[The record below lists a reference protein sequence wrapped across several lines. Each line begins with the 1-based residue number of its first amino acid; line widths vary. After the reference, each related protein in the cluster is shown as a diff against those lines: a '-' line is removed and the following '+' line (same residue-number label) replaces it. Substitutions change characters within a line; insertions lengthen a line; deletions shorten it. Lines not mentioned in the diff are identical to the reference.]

1 MKQSTK
7 LLSLVL
13 ALVMALSCFSVI
25 ASAEAATKET
35 VSYDSVDDAILT
47 PTQVATIAVDL
58 IDDMLRDAN
67 IKTMDLSILGQLR
80 MDSVDHIL
88 ADVSSLRGSAA
99 WTFGNGLL
107 GDIKNLKFKALT
119 AAGDGKDYGSPIQR
133 SHGDL
138 QVLYHVLN
146 LVCGQDDATNP
157 NLIAKALWGLGTSN
171 GLSLGLINNFVD
183 FTDINKTLTDIP
195 GMLKEMVYDGII
207 HGSYGYDEKYADG
220 GSDKVAGMDIA
231 DVANLAVRNLLTN
244 PQKYERDAEGNKV
257 WDMNSVI
264 VPGINDYIDLNN
276 VDVET
281 ASVFSLLDMAAQ
293 CAIDLLGVPA
303 LNNNLKKQLLEAVEV
318 EFCEIDEAELPAA
331 TAAKFAAEEDYVT
344 YISYDCLNKENNTWY
359 YTTLKN
365 RTVVDS
371 NGNAVIDEETGK
383 ELVQKQ
389 RIYYKGNVADA
400 NDFYSAVNWDWH
412 FVSSKSAEAGTV
424 INYQEMI
431 ETYGSL
437 FGSLNHIV
445 YMVYDAAISDEA
457 KADFES
463 ISGAG
468 WLDGGMEYF
477 NENLTTIGKYLL
489 TTYGTYIF
497 GKNSPYAHYTWDDVA
512 AWDLVD
518 AIVAIGPSF
527 FEDAMPQ
534 IIMPVNAAGEY
545 DFGNGAEIVKFGA
558 LVLRELITGIAPTV
572 NYDDYIFV
580 NGDLTNRQFVAEDG
594 EQYWIDLIFNMGMD
608 VGYTYLNNLT
618 NFNTATPAVGIDEAR
633 WKGMLDA
640 VITWA
645 VNYVGAKSIKTG
657 DGATLS
663 DTAGSYSVLQLG
675 YYGGFDPDTVAAI
688 GDPVDKL
695 SYFLNNLLPLGFAS
709 NLSGSGATGAYTYA
723 VDLYKVIDV
732 LKALV
737 TDFDLATLLGV
748 FGREHMGKTYS
759 ADGSDLYNYNILNAP
774 AVTMVVDLV
783 NHVLGLVFGNGAV
796 TKKSGQSG
804 YTGIDMIFGT
814 RTTKN
819 CVVNGWG
826 GTADITYFEIDSAI
840 TQANLADT
848 VSVLLQRLGQVKESL
863 LCTALPVAA
872 KFISG
877 WGTEQEFKTPSVKIG
892 ETTNLTN
899 GAGTQTVTVKNG
911 AEGIW
916 RGYIDGSGVRQQ
928 DNQYKIIVDSVVV
941 QDFDGN
947 ALSTVSV
954 GTAAGQTLDFGASQD
969 YALTITGVPTTG
981 QFAKVVVTYR
991 VFGETGE
998 QLGGTYKKTSNT
1010 WLSYN
1015 RTNARAEALHTNGSN
1030 DHAYLYSPW
1039 YVPVS
1044 TAAEFITEADTTRI
1058 RREDG
1063 SGVTSPTFAWQTYES
1078 SKGGNYNSDEKDGL
1092 VYGYYDITGYKSFCG
1107 CELYIKN
1114 FKTYSVSESFT
1125 NSDGKTGSI
1134 NASFSGS
1141 VNEAKL
1147 LTALAGKNVQGGANT
1162 TFSIYLKS
1170 QYKPAVGS
1178 TKQATGTANLVFR
1191 YYDDITY
1198 KNLKD
1203 LVKKEVSRAR
1213 KAAEYTTGVFYTS
1226 QVVDFSKEESL
1237 MLDPGTA
1244 GNTTLTVGDISVPS
1258 YVIGNVWLDAHGN
1271 EVAADSAEAVKEVTK
1286 VNGGALWTAYY
1297 NALKAAL
1304 PAAYQVWNDNS
1315 VYNFDELYAPLFKAT
1330 KYIDDAKLSAA
1341 EIEGGESIDSYVLAL
1356 EERVSGLWEAKA
1368 GDKFDYTDYK
1378 MYRWNRFNSEKKD
1391 AYRIIDTYYAANA
1404 VIETQEFPYA
1414 DVTATDLKAYVAGN
1428 QYEAEILALLEDMDQ
1443 EDIKRQEA
1451 AKESAGDRYAGYTA
1465 VDVVISY
1472 NLVGM
1477 TADRLIKRDGGVNKT
1492 ALSKEIGNATAAYNG
1507 GTNPG
1512 YSDRSWARFE
1522 KAYQAATALNAD
1534 AGAGQKECFDA
1545 KYELMVA
1552 WNQLKTVDEE
1562 ADYTELEALMAQA
1575 ETALANEGLYSND
1588 IKDFG
1593 KVVAELGIERVNDN
1607 SVELFNGSALMVNN
1621 KSYAVDDQKKVD
1633 RAATA
1638 LKEALAR
1645 LKFKDVLVTGANTA
1659 EEVIVPADEKTGT
1672 EEVKA
1677 TVSRIAQGLA
1687 AADVKALLS
1696 TGVLTD
1702 NAFVTDDV
1710 NYALLQDVDGA
1721 VGTNCTV
1728 TFYRVVDGIDIPVA
1742 TVKLVVNGDVNGD
1755 GFVDVLDASKT
1766 ELVSNSH
1773 GSLQGCYFLAGN
1785 LGAGDSAAIEATDL
1799 QEVVNIAIA

>member
-13 ALVMALSCFSVI
+13 ALVMAFGCFSVV
-25 ASAEAATKET
+25 ASAEAVTRDSAT
-35 VSYDSVDDAILT
+35 YDSVDDAILT
-47 PTQVATIAVDL
+47 PTQVATIVVDL
-58 IDDMLRDAN
+58 VDDMLLGAN

-80 MDSVDHIL
+80 MDSVDHII

-107 GDIKNLKFKALT
+107 GDLKNLKFKALT
-119 AAGDGKDYGSPIQR
+119 AAGDGKSYGSPIQR

-157 NLIAKALWGLGTSN
+157 NIIAKALWGLGTSN

-183 FTDINKTLTDIP
+183 FTDINKTITDIP
-195 GMLKEMVYDGII
+195 GMLKELVFDGII
-207 HGSYGYDEKYADG
+207 YGSYGYDKKYADG
-220 GSDKVAGMDIA
+220 GSAQVAGKDIA
-231 DVANLAVRNLLTN
+231 DIANLAVRNLLTN
-244 PQKYERDAEGNKV
+244 PQKYERDADGNKV

-264 VPGINDYIDLNN
+264 VPGIGDYIDMNN
-276 VDVET
+276 IDVET

-318 EFCEIDEAELPAA
+318 EFYEIDEAELPAA
-331 TAAKFAAEEDYVT
+331 TAAKFAAEKDYVT
-344 YISYDCLNKENNTWY
+344 YISYDCLNYENNTWY

-365 RTVVDS
+365 RTVVDA
-371 NGNAVIDEETGK
+371 NGDPVIDEETGK
-383 ELVQKQ
+383 EQVERK
-389 RIYYKGNVADA
+389 RIYYKGNVAEA
-400 NDFYSAVNWDWH
+400 NDFYSAVNWNWH
-412 FVSSKSAEAGTV
+412 FVSSKSAEPGTV

-445 YMVYDAAISDEA
+445 YIVYDAAISDEA

-463 ISGAG
+463 KSGTG
-468 WLDGGMEYF
+468 WVDGGMENF
-477 NENLTTIGKYLL
+477 NANLTTIGKYLL
-489 TTYGTYIF
+489 TTYGTYMF
-497 GKNSPYAHYTWDDVA
+497 GKNSPYANYTWEDVA
-512 AWDLVD
+512 SWDLVD

-527 FEDAMPQ
+527 FQDAMPQ

-572 NYDDYIFV
+572 NYDNYIFV
-580 NGDLTNRQFVAEDG
+580 NGDLTNRQFVAENN

-633 WKGMLDA
+633 WKGMLDD

-645 VNYVGAKSIKTG
+645 VNYVGATSIKTG
-657 DGATLS
+657 DGATL
-663 DTAGSYSVLQLG
+663 TNTEGSYSILQLG
-675 YYGGFDPDTVAAI
+675 YYGGFDPVTVAAI

-709 NLSGSGATGAYTYA
+709 NLSGSGATGKYTYA
-723 VDLYKVIDV
+723 VDLYRVIDV

-737 TDFDLATLLGV
+737 TDFDLAAVLGV
-748 FGREHMGKTYS
+748 FGREHKGVSYA

-796 TKKSGQSG
+796 TKYSGGSA

-814 RTTKN
+814 RSTKN

-826 GTADITYFEIDSAI
+826 GTADVTYFEIDTAI

-848 VSVLLQRLGQVKESL
+848 ASVLLQRLGKVKASL
-863 LCTALPVAA
+863 LCTALPVVA
-872 KFISG
+872 KFIKG
-877 WGTEQEFKTPSVKIG
+877 WGTEQEFKTPSIKLA
-892 ETTNLTN
+892 ETTNLSN

-916 RGYIDGSGVRQQ
+916 RGYIDGNGNRQK
-928 DNQYKIIVDSVVV
+928 DNQYKIIVDSVEV

-947 ALSTVSV
+947 ALSTVTV
-954 GTAAGQTLDFGASQD
+954 GTAAGQTLDFGASQA
-969 YALTITGVPTTG
+969 YTLNISSVPTTG

-1015 RTNARAEALHTNGSN
+1015 GTNHRGNDNATNKGN
-1030 DHAYLYSPW
+1030 GHIYLYSPW

-1044 TAAEFITEADTTRI
+1044 TAASYISEADITRI

-1063 SGVTSPTFAWQTYES
+1063 SGVSSPTFAWQSYDKAGSEN
-1078 SKGGNYNSDEKDGL
+1078 KNGPEKDGL
-1092 VYGYYDITGYKSFCG
+1092 VYGYYDITGYKTFCG
-1107 CELYIKN
+1107 CELYVKN
-1114 FKTYSVSESFT
+1114 FKTYSVSERFE
-1125 NSDGKTGSI
+1125 NKDGKTGSI

-1147 LTALAGKNVQGGANT
+1147 LTALAKKNIQGGADT
-1162 TFSIYLKS
+1162 TFSIYIKT
-1170 QYKPAVGS
+1170 QNKVVGTS
-1178 TKQATGTANLVFR
+1178 KAEKTVTLQFK

-1203 LVKKEVSRAR
+1203 LVTKEVNRAR

-1226 QVVDFSKEESL
+1226 QVVDFSEEASL

-1244 GNTTLTVGDISVPS
+1244 GNTELVAGDTSIPD
-1258 YVIGNVWLDAHGN
+1258 YVIGNVWLDANGN
-1271 EVAADSAEAVKEVTK
+1271 EVAADSKEAVKEVTK

-1330 KYIDDAKLSAA
+1330 RYIDDAKLPAS
-1341 EIEGGESIDSYVLAL
+1341 EVEGGESIDSYVLAL
-1356 EERVSGLWEAKA
+1356 EEKVEGIWEAKA

-1391 AYRIIDTYYAANA
+1391 AYKIIDTYHAANA

-1414 DVTATDLKAYVAGN
+1414 NVTATDLRNYVAGN
-1428 QYEAEILALLEDMDQ
+1428 QYEAEILALLENMEQ
-1443 EDIKRQEA
+1443 EDIKKQES
-1451 AKESAGDRYAGYTA
+1451 AKSSAGDRYAGYTA
-1465 VDVVISY
+1465 VDVIISY
-1472 NLVGM
+1472 NLIQM

-1512 YSDRSWARFE
+1512 YSERSWARFE
-1522 KAYQAATALNAD
+1522 KAYKDAVAKNTD
-1534 AGAGQKECFDA
+1534 AGAGQNECFDA

-1552 WNQLKTVDEE
+1552 WNQLKTVEEE

-1575 ETALANEGLYSND
+1575 QTALANENLYSND

-1593 KVVAELGIERVNDN
+1593 KVVAELGIERVNNN
-1607 SVELFNGSALMVNN
+1607 SVELFDGSALVVNN
-1621 KSYAVDDQKKVD
+1621 KSYEADDQKKVD

-1638 LKEALAR
+1638 LKEALAK
-1645 LKFKDVLVTGANTA
+1645 LKFKNVSVTGANTA
-1659 EEVIVPADEKTGT
+1659 EEVIVPADDKTGT
-1672 EEVKA
+1672 EEVRA

-1702 NAFVTDDV
+1702 SAFVTDDV

-1773 GSLQGCYFLAGN
+1773 GSLQGCFFLAGN
-1785 LGAGDSAAIEATDL
+1785 LGAGDTAAIEATDL

>member
-25 ASAEAATKET
+25 ASAEAATKAT
-35 VSYDSVDDAILT
+35 VSYDVVDDAILS
-47 PTQVATIAVDL
+47 PTQVATIVVDL
-58 IDDMLRDAN
+58 LDELLLDAN
-67 IKTMDLSILGQLR
+67 IETMDLSILGELR

-88 ADVSSLRGSAA
+88 ADVSSLRGSFY
-99 WTFGNGLL
+99 WTIGNGLL
-107 GDIKNLKFKALT
+107 GNIADLKFKALT

-157 NLIAKALWGLGTSN
+157 NIIAKAVYGLDTSN
-171 GLSLGLINNFVD
+171 GIDLGLIGNFMD
-183 FTDINKTLTDIP
+183 TSEINEVLTDIP

-207 HGSYGYDEKYADG
+207 HGSYGYDEKYAEG

-231 DVANLAVRNLLTN
+231 DIANLAVRNLLTN
-244 PQKYERDAEGNKV
+244 PQEYERDAEGNKV

-264 VPGINDYIDLNN
+264 VPGIGDYIDVNN
-276 VDVET
+276 IDVET

-318 EFCEIDEAELPAA
+318 DFYEIDEAELPAA

-344 YISYDCLNKENNTWY
+344 YISYDCLNYENNTWY

-365 RTVVDS
+365 RVQLDS
-371 NGNAVIDEETGK
+371 NGDPIIDEETGK
-383 ELVQKQ
+383 EVVKKE

-412 FVSSKSAEAGTV
+412 FVSSKSSEAGTV
-424 INYQEMI
+424 INYQELI

-437 FGSLNHIV
+437 FGSLNHLVYIV
-445 YMVYDAAISDEA
+445 YDVAVSDEA

-463 ISGAG
+463 VSGTG
-468 WLDGGMEYF
+468 WVDGDMSNF
-477 NENLTTIGKYLL
+477 NANLTTIGKYLL

-512 AWDLVD
+512 SWDLVD

-527 FEDAMPQ
+527 FQDAMPQ
-534 IIMPVNAAGEY
+534 IIMPVNEAGEY
-545 DFGNGAEIVKFGA
+545 DFGTGAEIVKFGA
-558 LVLRELITGIAPTV
+558 LVLRELITEVAPTV

-580 NGDLTNRQFVAEDG
+580 DGNLTNRQFINNND
-594 EQYWIDLIFNMGMD
+594 EQYWIDLILNMGID

-618 NFNTATPAVGIDEAR
+618 NFNTATPAVGVDEAR
-633 WKGMLDA
+633 WKGMLDTA
-640 VITWA
+640 ITWA
-645 VNYVGAKSIKTG
+645 VNYAGATSIKTG

-663 DTAGSYSVLQLG
+663 DTAGSYSILQKG

-695 SYFLNNLLPLGFAS
+695 SYFLNNILPLGFVS
-709 NLSGSGATGAYTYA
+709 GLTGSGATGTYTYA
-723 VDLYKVIDV
+723 VDAYKLIDV
-732 LKALV
+732 LKAVV
-737 TDFDLATLLGV
+737 TDFDLEAVLGL

-759 ADGSDLYNYNILNAP
+759 TDGSDLYNYNILNAP
-774 AVTMVVDLV
+774 LVTMVVDLV
-783 NHVLGLVFGNGAV
+783 NHVLGGLFGNGAV
-796 TKKSGQSG
+796 TKKSGESG

-814 RTTKN
+814 RSTKN

-826 GTADITYFEIDSAI
+826 GTEDITYFEIDTAI

-848 VSVLLQRLGQVKESL
+848 ISVLLQRLGQVKASL
-863 LCTALPVAA
+863 LSIALPIAA
-872 KFISG
+872 KFVSG
-877 WGTEQEFKTPSVKIG
+877 WGTEQEFKVPDVKIQG
-892 ETTNLTN
+892 TTILTN
-899 GAGTQTVTVKNG
+899 GAGTQTLTVKNG
-911 AEGIW
+911 SEGIW
-916 RGYIDGSGVRQQ
+916 RGYLDGSGNRQQ
-928 DNQYKIIVDSVVV
+928 DDQYKIVVDSVAV

-947 ALSTVSV
+947 TLSTVSV
-954 GTAAGQTLDFGASQD
+954 DTAAGQTLDFGGSQV
-969 YALTITGVPTTG
+969 YNLTISGVPTTG
-981 QFAKVVVTYR
+981 QFAKFIVTYR

-998 QLGGTYKKTSNT
+998 QLGGQYTETAYS

-1015 RTNARAEALHTNGSN
+1015 KSNAKAEALHKNGNN
-1030 DHAYLYSPW
+1030 DHIYLYSPW

-1044 TAAEFITEADTTRI
+1044 TAAEYISNAETTRI
-1058 RREDG
+1058 RRDDG
-1063 SGVTSPTFAWQTYES
+1063 SGVSPTFAWQTYES

-1092 VYGYYDITGYKSFCG
+1092 VYGYFDITNYSSVCG
-1107 CELYIKN
+1107 IDVYLKN
-1114 FKTYSVSESFT
+1114 FQTYQMAESFE
-1125 NSDGKTGSI
+1125 NDDGKTGSVSW
-1134 NASFSGS
+1134 NMTGS
-1141 VNEAKL
+1141 VNEANL
-1147 LTALAGKNVQGGANT
+1147 ITALAGKNVQGGAT
-1162 TFSIYLKS
+1162 TVFSVYIKS
-1170 QYKPAVGS
+1170 QYKPVLQS
-1178 TKQATGTANLVFR
+1178 TKKAEGTANLEFR

-1203 LVKKEVSRAR
+1203 LVEKEVKRAR

-1226 QVVDFSKEESL
+1226 QVVDYSEEESL
-1237 MLDPGTA
+1237 MLAPGTA
-1244 GNTTLTVGDISVPS
+1244 GNTELAVGDISVPD
-1258 YVIGNVWLDAHGN
+1258 YVIGDVWLDANGN

-1330 KYIDDAKLSAA
+1330 RYIDDAKLSAS
-1341 EIEGGESIDSYVLAL
+1341 EIEGGESIDSYVVAL
-1356 EERVSGLWEAKA
+1356 ESRVESLWDEN
-1368 GDKFDYTDYK
+1368 GGENFDYSDYK
-1378 MYRWNRFNSEKKD
+1378 MYRWNRYTSQRKD
-1391 AYRIIDTYYAANA
+1391 AYKIINAYHNANA

-1414 DVTATDLKAYVAGN
+1414 DVTATDLRTYVAGN
-1428 QYEAEILALLEDMDQ
+1428 QYEAEILALLEDMDAEAIKAQ
-1443 EDIKRQEA
+1443 ENARDKA
-1451 AKESAGDRYAGYTA
+1451 ADGYAGYTA
-1465 VDVVISY
+1465 VDVVMSY

-1492 ALSKEIGNATAAYNG
+1492 ALSKELGNAEAAYNG
-1507 GTNPG
+1507 GVNSG

-1522 KAYQAATALNAD
+1522 KAYQAASAVNAD
-1534 AGAGQKECFDA
+1534 ASAGQKQCFDA

-1552 WNQLKTVDEE
+1552 WNQLKTVEEE

-1575 ETALANEGLYSND
+1575 ETALANESLYSND

-1621 KSYAVDDQKKVD
+1621 KSYSVDDQKKVD
-1633 RAATA
+1633 GAATA

-1645 LKFKDVLVTGANTA
+1645 LKFKDVAVTGVDTA
-1659 EEVIVPADEKTGT
+1659 EEVLVPADDKTGT
-1672 EEVKA
+1672 EEVRA
-1677 TVSRIAQGLA
+1677 TVSRIAQGLVA
-1687 AADVKALLS
+1687 DDVKTLIS
-1696 TGVLTD
+1696 TGVVTD

-1710 NYALLQDVDGA
+1710 NYALLQDVDGV

-1785 LGAGDSAAIEATDL
+1785 LGATDADNIEASDL
-1799 QEVVNIAIA
+1799 QAVVNIAIA